1 MCDDLPCAA
10 KILHPTLFETN
21 DPGARRIIE
30 QFEQECNFLSGI
42 RHPHIVQY
50 LGLSRDPDTRL
61 PVLLMELMDESLTQF
76 LERSQEPLSY
86 HTQVDLC
93 YDVALALAYLHSN
106 GIIHRDLSSNNVLM
120 IAGSRAKVTDF
131 GMSKVFD
138 MSRTT
143 ITPKTMCPG
152 TLAYMSPEAFDDPP
166 VYTKKLDSFSFGV
179 LDIQIV
185 TRQFPDPGPRVKKI
199 QDPRDTRR
207 RLHEVVPET
216 ERRKP
221 HIDLIDSTHPLL
233 PIAID
238 CLSYIE
244 DDRPS
249 AQEVCHCLAALKEA
263 PQYGDSVQQA
273 QERSRPAEDTLAD
286 RERQIRE
293 LQQEKMKWSEQF
305 CDLQQQIQEK
315 DAAIHQ
321 LQEKSG
327 GSVHKPQE
335 KSRPAEDTARERQI
349 RELQQEKVKC
359 NEQVRDLQEQLQ
371 VSKVQIQEKD
381 AAIHQLQEENRILKR
396 TGKVSFTWKTCGVAP
411 RKMKRGSATVHGSM
425 AYFGPAGSRQV
436 FAYNSDTEEWSA
448 LPECPRTNFTLAVV
462 NDLITAVGG
471 SNFFVSNTL
480 FSLVE
485 DGGRRNWMKHFPPM
499 PTKRHSTA
507 VVCSGKALIV
517 AGGEGYVFTLTT
529 VELMDTDTLQWST
542 ARSLPCPLS
551 GASATICG
559 DRVYLVGGQD
569 GNGTSTHSI
578 LTSSLTA
585 LLRSQTNSVWHS
597 IADLPV
603 SQSTCV
609 TLNEWLLAVGGVVQ
623 KDVEFLYT
631 RLTYS
636 NPIYLYN
643 PVTDFWEIT
652 SRFTRARCGCLA
664 VVLPGN
670 KLMVMGGVTANR
682 SNATNLMDTVEIG
695 SVE

>member
-76 LERSQEPLSY
+76 LERSQEPLPY

-93 YDVALALAYLHSN
+93 HDVALALAYLHSN

-199 QDPRDTRR
+199 QDPRDPKRH
-207 RLHEVVPET
+207 LHEVVPET
-216 ERRKP
+216 KRRKS
-221 HIDLIDSTHPLL
+221 HIHLIDSTHPLL

-238 CLSYIE
+238 SLSCNE

-249 AQEVCHCLAALKEA
+249 TQELCHRLAALKEA
-263 PQYGDSVQQA
+263 PQYDDSV
-273 QERSRPAEDTLAD
+273 
-286 RERQIRE
+286 
-293 LQQEKMKWSEQF
+293 
-305 CDLQQQIQEK
+305 
-315 DAAIHQ
+315 
-321 LQEKSG
+321 QEKSG

-335 KSRPAEDTARERQI
+335 KSRPAGNTTTDRERQI
-349 RELQQEKVKC
+349 RELQQ
-359 NEQVRDLQEQLQ
+359 QLQ
-371 VSKVQIQEKD
+371 VSKCQIQEKD
-381 AAIHQLQEENRILKR
+381 AAIHQLQEENRVLQQ
-396 TGKVSFTWKTCGVAP
+396 TGKLSFTWRMCRPAP
-411 RKMKRGSATVHGSM
+411 CKMKRGSATVCGSM
-425 AYFGPAGSRQV
+425 AYFGPAGSSQV
-436 FAYNSDTEEWSA
+436 FSYNSDTDQWST
-448 LPECPRTNFTLAVV
+448 LPECPRTDFTLTVINGLV
-462 NDLITAVGG
+462 TAVGG
-471 SNFFVSNTL
+471 RKLVVSNTL

-485 DGGRRNWMKHFPPM
+485 DGGRRKWVEHFPRM
-499 PTKRHSTA
+499 PTKRKLA
-507 VVCSGKALIV
+507 GVVCSGKALVV
-517 AGGEGYVFTLTT
+517 AGGQGEWLTPLTT
-529 VELMDTDTLQWST
+529 VQVMNTDTLTWST
-542 ARSLPCPLS
+542 ASSLPYPFY
-551 GASATICG
+551 GGSATVCG
-559 DRVYLVGGQD
+559 DRVYLVGGIVSK
-569 GNGTSTHSI
+569 GY
-578 LTSSLTA
+578 LTTTLLTCSLSALLQSLTG
-585 LLRSQTNSVWHS
+585 RTKNHQVWFTLAS
-597 IADLPV
+597 TPMFY
-603 SQSTCV
+603 STCI
-609 TLNEWLLAVGGVVQ
+609 TLNERLLAVGGI
-623 KDVEFLYT
+623 T
-631 RLTYS
+631 RQYPHFSEPRLMYS
-636 NPIYLYN
+636 NTIYLYDS
-643 PVTDFWEIT
+643 VTNFWEIT
-652 SRFTRARCGCLA
+652 ARFTTARHNCLA

-670 KLMVMGGVTANR
+670 KLMVVGGAIGEVGIWTSYELLNR
-682 SNATNLMDTVEIG
+682 VEIG

>member
-61 PVLLMELMDESLTQF
+61 PVLLMELMDESLTKF

-221 HIDLIDSTHPLL
+221 HIDLINSTHPLL

-238 CLSYIE
+238 CLSYNE
-244 DDRPS
+244 DDRPL
-249 AQEVCHCLAALKEA
+249 AQEVCHRLTALKES

-273 QERSRPAEDTLAD
+273 QERSRPAEDTLAE
-286 RERQIRE
+286 RERQIKE
-293 LQQEKMKWSEQF
+293 LQQEKVKWSEQF

-321 LQEKSG
+321 LQE
-327 GSVHKPQE
+327 
-335 KSRPAEDTARERQI
+335 
-349 RELQQEKVKC
+349 
-359 NEQVRDLQEQLQ
+359 
-371 VSKVQIQEKD
+371 
-381 AAIHQLQEENRILKR
+381 ENRILKQ
-396 TGKVSFTWKTCGVAP
+396 TGKLTFTWKTCEVAP
-411 RKMKRGSATVHGSM
+411 CKMKRGSATVCGSM

-485 DGGRRNWMKHFPPM
+485 DGGRRNWVEHFPPM

-507 VVCSGKALIV
+507 VVCSGKALVV

-569 GNGTSTHSI
+569 NNGTSTHSI
-578 LTSSLTA
+578 LTSSLTG
-585 LLRSQTNSVWHS
+585 LLQSQTNSVWDS

-603 SQSTCV
+603 SHATCV
-609 TLNEWLLAVGGVVQ
+609 TLDERLLAVGGVVQ
-623 KDVEFLYT
+623 KDFEFLHTHLMFY
-631 RLTYS
+631 
-636 NPIYLYN
+636 NAIYLYN
-643 PVTDFWEIT
+643 PVTDFWEVT
-652 SRFTRARCGCLA
+652 SRFTRAQCGCLA

-670 KLMVMGGVTANR
+670 KLMVVGGVTANR
-682 SNATNLMDTVEIG
+682 GISTKLVDTVEIG